1 MKTTRNL
8 LLVLAV
14 FAACALLFAATA
26 LAADP
31 TVENNTVKFNHS
43 VDLINANGGTYY
55 GPDVTFTYSI
65 APAEVSD
72 ITITDSDGN
81 VANVKPGP
89 PDSVSF
95 SSTET
100 VTTGSIVYGSTANP
114 ADGTQTYSSDGEA
127 FTKSATLYFDMSKFT
142 TPGVYRYKLED
153 TTTVDT
159 LYAAGIVR
167 PTDYDGVIFLDVYV
181 ENDVDG
187 YKITNARLVTDNTS
201 LTTANN
207 DQKTDG
213 FDGDD
218 YYTFDFELTK
228 EVTGGMGDK
237 THPFP
242 FTITIDNNDLYYF
255 IDNTDTDPNAA
266 PKVASNE
273 TTINVSLKHG
283 ESFHIYGLCPKATVE
298 VTEANN
304 TADTYSVTITGNN
317 NTAFNNG
324 TVQPDGTITATITKN
339 ETDITNLPI
348 STYDAEN
355 SDGENGSVSTTPT
368 ATTAEKIKF
377 ENKYDTVSP
386 TGLAL
391 RYGPFVLLLAGA
403 VCFFIVGRK
412 RKETKEESDSI

>member
-1 MKTTRNL
+1 MRTTRKL
-8 LLVLAV
+8 LFVLAV

-89 PDSVSF
+89 ADSVSF

-114 ADGTQTYSSDGEA
+114 ADGTQPYSSDGTA
-127 FTKSATLYFDMSKFT
+127 FTKEITLYFDMTAFEN
-142 TPGVYRYKLED
+142 PGIYRYKLTD
-153 TTTVDT
+153 TTDIAD

-167 PTDYDGVIFLDVYV
+167 PADYDNELYLDVYV
-181 ENDVDG
+181 ENSDNGLTVSA
-187 YKITNARLVTDNTS
+187 ARLVPANDS
-201 LTTANN
+201 ITTET
-207 DQKTDG
+207 QKTGG
-213 FDGDD
+213 FDGDE
-218 YYTFDFELTK
+218 YYTFDFELSK
-228 EVTGGMGDK
+228 KVVGSMGDK
-237 THPFP
+237 THPFE
-242 FTITIDNNDLYYF
+242 FTITVDNNGLTYF
-255 IDNTDTDPNAA
+255 RDKIDTDGDNVTA
-266 PKVASNE
+266 PVATSE
-273 TTINVSLKHG
+273 TSITVSLKDG
-283 ESFHIYGLCPKATVE
+283 ESFKLYGLCDKAKVNVKEKNDTS
-298 VTEANN
+298 
-304 TADTYSVTITGNN
+304 DTYTVTVTS
-317 NTAFNNG
+317 
-324 TVQPDGTITATITKN
+324 PDKADAWVTQDVAPSGELAMAN
-339 ETDITNLPI
+339 ESQPI
-348 STYDAEN
+348 STYDDKN
-355 SDGENGSVSTTPT
+355 SAANVSTTPE
-368 ATTAEKIKF
+368 ANPVEKVEF
-377 ENKYDTVSP
+377 ENKLDSVSP

>member
-1 MKTTRNL
+1 MKTTRKL

-167 PTDYDGVIFLDVYV
+167 PTDYDGVLFL
-181 ENDVDG
+181 
-187 YKITNARLVTDNTS
+187 
-201 LTTANN
+201 
-207 DQKTDG
+207 
-213 FDGDD
+213 
-218 YYTFDFELTK
+218 
-228 EVTGGMGDK
+228 
-237 THPFP
+237 
-242 FTITIDNNDLYYF
+242 
-255 IDNTDTDPNAA
+255 
-266 PKVASNE
+266 
-273 TTINVSLKHG
+273 
-283 ESFHIYGLCPKATVE
+283 
-298 VTEANN
+298 
-304 TADTYSVTITGNN
+304 TYM
-317 NTAFNNG
+317 
-324 TVQPDGTITATITKN
+324 
-339 ETDITNLPI
+339 
-348 STYDAEN
+348 
-355 SDGENGSVSTTPT
+355 
-368 ATTAEKIKF
+368 
-377 ENKYDTVSP
+377 
-386 TGLAL
+386 
-391 RYGPFVLLLAGA
+391 
-403 VCFFIVGRK
+403 
-412 RKETKEESDSI
+412 